1 MASAIL
7 RSATRKKLTP
17 SRFKKHFGRVE
28 LSLRFLPHFF
38 AQKRKRGEK
47 NEVDMSF
54 KEVKQTTFGCNKHCH
69 WISSWA
75 SRACDKKTSGRLT
88 THNGCYGEFLSIK
101 YFRQISI
108 CYVNFKSWYNNCFLL
123 FLISYSLV
131 PKIEICFNTFRT
143 KIP

>member
-1 MASAIL
+1 ML
-7 RSATRKKLTP
+7 HCGLPQEKLTP
-17 SRFKKHFGRVE
+17 SRFKKHLAGSSYNID
-28 LSLRFLPHFF
+28 LFLPHFF

-88 THNGCYGEFLSIK
+88 THNGCFGEFLSLK

-108 CYVNFKSWYNNCFLL
+108 LGTYQHVKKSEKIKPPLL
-123 FLISYSLV
+123 CQF
-131 PKIEICFNTFRT
+131 
-143 KIP
+143 